1 LTGFFPRLGSRTVPA
16 AGSISIDATDLRYA
30 AGTALAGAAVLS
42 VVPWHPPLVCPL
54 RATTGVPCPLCG
66 MTTSVEATVRLD
78 LEAAVAATPAGI
90 AAVALGAAVLAVR
103 PRRVRLPA
111 ALPYVALGAMW
122 LYQLH
127 RFSFL

>member
-1 LTGFFPRLGSRTVPA
+1 MTAPFSRFRLATVPA
-16 AGSISIDATDLRYA
+16 AGSFSVDPTDVRYA
-30 AGTALAGAAVLS
+30 AGAALAAGVLLPLL
-42 VVPWHPPLVCPL
+42 PWHPPLVCPL

-78 LEAAVAATPAGI
+78 LDAAVAATPAGI
-90 AAVALGAAVLAVR
+90 VAVALGIALLVVR
-103 PRRVRLPA
+103 PRRLRVPA
-111 ALPYVALGAMW
+111 ALLYLALGAMW